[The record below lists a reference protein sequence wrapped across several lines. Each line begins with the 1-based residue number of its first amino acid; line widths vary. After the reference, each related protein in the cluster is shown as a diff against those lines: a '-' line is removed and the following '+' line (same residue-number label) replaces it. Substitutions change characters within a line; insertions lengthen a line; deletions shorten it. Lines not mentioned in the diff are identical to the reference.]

1 MATVK
6 LGEKPI
12 VETIGDSDHVIAE
25 IGGNIR
31 RVPAAN
37 ITPPATASAL
47 GGVKADAA
55 QSTDTQP
62 VRIGADNKL
71 YTAPSASDVPVIDL
85 ASLGVV
91 LSAASDRVTIPESTG
106 EQIKAA
112 AMADGAIVKI
122 GFAIDGLPFPLQGY
136 CSGAAIDVA
145 KSYQLSGRFYFK
157 GGISVFLILQN
168 SMTSLSLEMVPD
180 PDPLPE
186 PDTDGD
192 FLRAR
197 NGAWVAEP
205 VPAAEEASF

>member
-55 QSTDTQP
+55 KSTDTQP
-62 VRIGADNKL
+62 VRIGADKKL

-85 ASLGVV
+85 VSHGVI
-91 LSAASDRVTIPESTG
+91 LSAASASEMIPESVG
-106 EQIKAA
+106 EQIKEA
-112 AMADGAIVKI
+112 AMAGGAIVKI
-122 GFAIDGLPFPLQGY
+122 GFAIDGLPFPVQGY
-136 CSGAAIDVA
+136 FVGTAIDVA
-145 KSYQLSGRFYFK
+145 KSYQLSGRFYFN
-157 GGISVFLILQN
+157 GGISVFFYLQN
-168 SMTSLSLEMVPD
+168 SMTNLSWEMVTD
-180 PDPLPE
+180 PDTLPE
-186 PDTDGD
+186 PNVDGD

-197 NGAWVAEP
+197 DGAWVSET